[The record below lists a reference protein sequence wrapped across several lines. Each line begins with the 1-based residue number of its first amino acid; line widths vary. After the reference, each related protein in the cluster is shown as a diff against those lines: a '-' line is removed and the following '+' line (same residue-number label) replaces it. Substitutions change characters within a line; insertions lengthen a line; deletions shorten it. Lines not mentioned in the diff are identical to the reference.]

1 MVLFVSKIQPRAAI
15 MVHGSW
21 KQYRIIVF
29 CMWVVH
35 PLWQLQIEKWM
46 VFYYFDRNYTACT
59 ITIYFTCPASEHLVT
74 FALLKPISS
83 NHTHI
88 LLSKQLSKRK
98 QNKARTYRSNTNI
111 TLRTFSN
118 QTRVSVTRSLEIF
131 KLKFPVSHGWSTW
144 RATTTYTVFWMGL
157 TLFLHHISTSNISI
171 QISSWTVNIR
181 RPMYFHRFFVVVVFR
196 CHQRTWE
203 ISLKVF
209 FSPSSFK

>member
-1 MVLFVSKIQPRAAI
+1 

-98 QNKARTYRSNTNI
+98 QNKARTYKANTNI
-111 TLRTFSN
+111 TLRTFNKIKRECLSPAHSKFSN
-118 QTRVSVTRSLEIF
+118 WNF
-131 KLKFPVSHGWSTW
+131 
-144 RATTTYTVFWMGL
+144 
-157 TLFLHHISTSNISI
+157 LFLMDEAREERQQRI
-171 QISSWTVNIR
+171 QYSGWG
-181 RPMYFHRFFVVVVFR
+181 
-196 CHQRTWE
+196 
-203 ISLKVF
+203 
-209 FSPSSFK
+209 